1 MKVIGNMCRIW
12 NSWKLNVDETC
23 FATTAIAMLPIKT
36 VQRIYFGDAH
46 TTWNSAA
53 VHPWWLREIWPW
65 FGMRARR
72 THINPIKRTWNE
84 MNRLIYSW
92 ILIGFLDLLLFS
104 KQKLNYVILIKLKH
118 TFITYWAWL
127 YRLDFLYLLFQ
138 IFQQFAKAA
147 FQIQFNNS

>member
-1 MKVIGNMCRIW
+1 MSRIW

-46 TTWNSAA
+46 TTWNSVA
-53 VHPWWLREIWPW
+53 VHPLWLREIWPW

-84 MNRLIYSW
+84 PTYLFMNFDW
-92 ILIGFLDLLLFS
+92 IFRFTPIFQT
-104 KQKLNYVILIKLKH
+104 KIKLCHFNK
-118 TFITYWAWL
+118 IKTYF
-127 YRLDFLYLLFQ
+127 YYLLSVTLSNGFF
-138 IFQQFAKAA
+138 IFIVSNISA
-147 FQIQFNNS
+147 FCKSSVSNPV